1 MALSAFASS
10 ISTHRKQKAAP
21 SAMPNARLAALAT
34 MTLTEI
40 ITGERL
46 EIARH
51 GKGRSGRTLGY
62 TRVSGADVGEVLIRA
77 HVAVRWG
84 NGRPDWCAVNA
95 VAELRSPMTDAVE
108 K

>member
-1 MALSAFASS
+1 
-10 ISTHRKQKAAP
+10 
-21 SAMPNARLAALAT
+21 MPNARLAALAT

-108 K
+108 KGFVTAANRDSVDFAFGCGGVSR